1 MLLHGEIK
9 WLIAYVLLV
18 VGAVVAG
25 ALLEWAA
32 YVLLLIAVGGL
43 LLTVLAWVW
52 QVGRFG

>member
-1 MLLHGEIK
+1 LLLHGEIK